1 MITQTFCPVS
11 LLEFVLIDIEVI
23 FDFSFD
29 QGIFVTWSSFPP
41 ICVRLGSVCEISGL
55 GGGAGVVVDEKKIGE
70 EVKE

>member
-11 LLEFVLIDIEVI
+11 LLEFVLIDIEII

-41 ICVRLGSVCEISGL
+41 ICVRLGSVCEISDL
-55 GGGAGVVVDEKKIGE
+55 GGAGVVVDEKKIGE